1 MDDST
6 PIAAGSSAVYGSFP
20 DDVSLRVFAPSLLK
34 SRSLFMQYFLEHFG
48 VGVAGL
54 AQQWATALNRAF
66 DEPPLAIDVGQR
78 LDTTIRQFQ
87 RDSIDSPLERLRQRL
102 PSISIEK

>member
-1 MDDST
+1 MTVTQQDAQD
-6 PIAAGSSAVYGSFP
+6 
-20 DDVSLRVFAPSLLK
+20 
-34 SRSLFMQYFLEHFG
+34 FG

-78 LDTTIRQFQ
+78 LYG
-87 RDSIDSPLERLRQRL
+87 
-102 PSISIEK
+102 ISDKLSL